1 MSNEIEVNYNDL
13 IAPPFRPIS
22 QDILADGHKHYWLN
36 GGRGSTKSSFV
47 SLEVVSGMMDN
58 RDYNAVVIRKTENGI
73 GDTVFAQYLWA
84 IDALGVG
91 HLWKE
96 TKSPYKLT
104 YLPLGNSIVFKGLD
118 KPRKLKSTKFRH
130 GYAKY
135 IHFEEVDELRSMAEI
150 RNVNQSLARG
160 GANQMFFY
168 TYNPPKSIT
177 NWVNGH
183 VQTQV
188 GRKNTLIHSS
198 TYLDVPPEW
207 LGDTF
212 IEEAEYL
219 KEVNQKVY
227 EHEYLGIVTG
237 TGAEVFPNVKART
250 ITKEEYGSFDKIH
263 RGLDFGFA
271 ADPLAYVATYY
282 DKPRKRLFFLDEIYQ
297 TRLGNDEAVR
307 KIKNLNPLNEPVF
320 ADSAE
325 PRTIGEFKNMG
336 LNIRPARKGR
346 GSIEHGIKWLQD
358 LSEIVID
365 PKRTPNVLREFSGYE
380 LEEDKWGNLKGSY
393 PDKDNHSIDAT
404 RYALEQLSK
413 PGGMSVF
420 KE

>member
-250 ITKEEYGSFDKIH
+250 ITKEE
-263 RGLDFGFA
+263 L
-271 ADPLAYVATYY
+271 
-282 DKPRKRLFFLDEIYQ
+282 
-297 TRLGNDEAVR
+297 
-307 KIKNLNPLNEPVF
+307 NLQN
-320 ADSAE
+320 
-325 PRTIGEFKNMG
+325 
-336 LNIRPARKGR
+336 
-346 GSIEHGIKWLQD
+346 SI
-358 LSEIVID
+358 
-365 PKRTPNVLREFSGYE
+365 T
-380 LEEDKWGNLKGSY
+380 
-393 PDKDNHSIDAT
+393 
-404 RYALEQLSK
+404 
-413 PGGMSVF
+413 
-420 KE
+420 

>member
-1 MSNEIEVNYNDL
+1 M
-13 IAPPFRPIS
+13 
-22 QDILADGHKHYWLN
+22 
-36 GGRGSTKSSFV
+36 
-47 SLEVVSGMMDN
+47 
-58 RDYNAVVIRKTENGI
+58 
-73 GDTVFAQYLWA
+73 
-84 IDALGVG
+84 
-91 HLWKE
+91 
-96 TKSPYKLT
+96 
-104 YLPLGNSIVFKGLD
+104 
-118 KPRKLKSTKFRH
+118 
-130 GYAKY
+130 
-135 IHFEEVDELRSMAEI
+135 
-150 RNVNQSLARG
+150 
-160 GANQMFFY
+160 
-168 TYNPPKSIT
+168 
-177 NWVNGH
+177 
-183 VQTQV
+183 
-188 GRKNTLIHSS
+188 
-198 TYLDVPPEW
+198 
-207 LGDTF
+207 
-212 IEEAEYL
+212 

-250 ITKEEYGSFDKIH
+250 ITKEEYDSFDKIH

-413 PGGMSVF
+413 PLQS
-420 KE
+420 EYT

>member
-135 IHFEEVDELRSMAEI
+135 IHFEEVDELLSMAEI

-198 TYLDVPPEW
+198 TYLDVSPEW

-250 ITKEEYGSFDKIH
+250 ITKEEYDSFDKIH

-297 TRLGNDEAVR
+297 TILGNDEAVR

>member
-250 ITKEEYGSFDKIH
+250 ITKEEYDSFDKIH

-282 DKPRKRLFFLDEIYQ
+282 DNPRKRLFFLDEIYQ

>member
-177 NWVNGH
+177 NWVNGY

-188 GRKNTLIHSS
+188 GRANSLIHSS

-250 ITKEEYGSFDKIH
+250 ITKEEYDSFDKIH

-307 KIKNLNPLNEPVF
+307 KIKKLNPLNEPVF

-358 LSEIVID
+358 LSEIIID

>member
-1 MSNEIEVNYNDL
+1 MSNEVEVNYNDL

-250 ITKEEYGSFDKIH
+250 ITKEEYDSFDKIH

-380 LEEDKWGNLKGSY
+380 LEEDKWGNFKGSY